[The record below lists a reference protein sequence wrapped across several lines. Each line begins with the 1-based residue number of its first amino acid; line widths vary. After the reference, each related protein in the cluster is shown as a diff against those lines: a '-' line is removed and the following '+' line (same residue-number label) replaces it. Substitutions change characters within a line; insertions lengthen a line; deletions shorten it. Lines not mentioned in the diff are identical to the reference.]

1 MRQVYLFD
9 LYDTVLKDISFEF
22 QRGMRFLYDCYFSTV
37 CSWEDF
43 SAYEDTF
50 SPLYEQRKVN
60 NTEISL
66 IYDEV
71 LPIFRKFGIVPPA
84 DLDELDFQIM
94 DHMQEETLLPSVRQ
108 TLEKLYGRGF
118 HMYILSN
125 AIFTAK
131 SARRLLRRFGID
143 GYFRRVYSSADHGF
157 NYYATLTPISG
168 GRTDGSNRGH
178 RLVKLANASSRA
190 LISDANHV
198 VFTANTW
205 PVIDSTNKYVI
216 QYRHSRTANVIATD
230 GSVHNVHWKENT
242 FDLKKTFR

>member
-143 GYFRRVYSSADHGF
+143 GYFRRVYSSADHGIRKPNPRF
-157 NYYATLTPISG
+157 FEMAVHEILAENPNTERRDILYIGNDYITDVTGGVLAGLPTVWYNVDQKPDRDGLSVRSISNFCELLEG
-168 GRTDGSNRGH
+168 
-178 RLVKLANASSRA
+178 
-190 LISDANHV
+190 I
-198 VFTANTW
+198 
-205 PVIDSTNKYVI
+205 
-216 QYRHSRTANVIATD
+216 
-230 GSVHNVHWKENT
+230 E
-242 FDLKKTFR
+242 